1 MEWMFNLYT
10 ISKTEKTIKT
20 FVLIMDFILI
30 SVPKNSNVQTQV
42 ATSASV
48 PHWCVTK
55 SMIVE
60 TTVMKKIVLSI
71 IAVKRS
77 LHATIAPTSKL
88 VLHAVVD
95 LDLNWLMLPSAW
107 ISMSVQTTR
116 RTVVRSYV

>member
-1 MEWMFNLYT
+1 MVAIA

-60 TTVMKKIVLSI
+60 TTAMKKIVLSI

-107 ISMSVQTTR
+107 ISTSVQTTR